1 MTQANEN
8 EAIQLLDRLHIQYQ
22 LVRHAALHHLS
33 DEGAPKGL
41 PRMKNL
47 LLKTKRDNQYYLY
60 MTTNKRVD
68 FTKLAHELG
77 TSKSQLRFASNDD
90 LEELLG
96 VQPGTVTPLALMHDV
111 HGTVQVIVDQ
121 GIVDAGVIAVHP
133 NQNEATVVMSW
144 LDFTK
149 VLIALKHPYQL
160 VSE

>member
-1 MTQANEN
+1 MIQANEN

-33 DEGAPKGL
+33 DEGAPKDL

-47 LLKTKRDNQYYLY
+47 LLKTKRDNQYFLY
-60 MTTNKRVD
+60 MTSNKRVD
-68 FTKLAHELG
+68 FTKLARELG

-111 HGTVQVIVDQ
+111 HGSIQVIVDQ
-121 GIVDAGVIAVHP
+121 AIVDAGVIAVHP
-133 NQNEATVVMSW
+133 NQNKATVVMSW